1 MERKHIDDIAT
12 VIMGQSPK
20 SEHYNSDG
28 VGVPFLQ
35 GNRTFGRKYPTFDT
49 FTTAPTKLAK
59 ANDII
64 MSVRAPVG
72 DLNITPVDMC
82 LGRGVCALRMNNGN
96 QQYLF
101 YLLKNNIRQL
111 INKESGTVFGSV
123 NRNDIGGLEVEVH
136 DEKTQERIASFLT
149 QIDDKIEN
157 NYAINNNLQQ
167 QAETLFLSSVSCC
180 SHYLK
185 LGDIADVK
193 GGKRL
198 PKGINLISTPN
209 AHPYIRVRD
218 LNDAIILQ
226 LNSQFEY
233 VDDETQRGISRYI
246 VSEGDVILSIVGTIG
261 LTAIIGKSLHNANL
275 TENCVKITNL
285 KSLFPEYIFL
295 HLRSIEGSNA
305 IARGTVGAVQPK
317 LPLKNIQAINIP
329 IIDSSKISSLQ
340 EVLSPLFAAI
350 ANNIYENRR
359 LEALRDCLLPKLMS
373 GEIDV
378 SNIDG

>member
-1 MERKHIDDIAT
+1 M
-12 VIMGQSPK
+12 
-20 SEHYNSDG
+20 
-28 VGVPFLQ
+28 
-35 GNRTFGRKYPTFDT
+35 
-49 FTTAPTKLAK
+49 
-59 ANDII
+59 
-64 MSVRAPVG
+64 
-72 DLNITPVDMC
+72 
-82 LGRGVCALRMNNGN
+82 
-96 QQYLF
+96 
-101 YLLKNNIRQL
+101 
-111 INKESGTVFGSV
+111 
-123 NRNDIGGLEVEVH
+123 
-136 DEKTQERIASFLT
+136 
-149 QIDDKIEN
+149 
-157 NYAINNNLQQ
+157 
-167 QAETLFLSSVSCC
+167 
-180 SHYLK
+180 
-185 LGDIADVK
+185 
-193 GGKRL
+193 

>member
-1 MERKHIDDIAT
+1 MR
-12 VIMGQSPK
+12 VS
-20 SEHYNSDG
+20 
-28 VGVPFLQ
+28 
-35 GNRTFGRKYPTFDT
+35 
-49 FTTAPTKLAK
+49 
-59 ANDII
+59 
-64 MSVRAPVG
+64 SV
-72 DLNITPVDMC
+72 
-82 LGRGVCALRMNNGN
+82 
-96 QQYLF
+96 
-101 YLLKNNIRQL
+101 
-111 INKESGTVFGSV
+111 
-123 NRNDIGGLEVEVH
+123 
-136 DEKTQERIASFLT
+136 
-149 QIDDKIEN
+149 
-157 NYAINNNLQQ
+157 NNNLQQ